1 MTSQPILRAAA
12 LAVFASMA
20 GVALAQTP
28 DTTGIAPL
36 NDRIDDIQR
45 DVAKDVARG
54 TDVSRFGNP
63 DFRPGLSGSAS
74 LSYAGQTGNNKA
86 QDFTAG
92 ARMRFAQ
99 GQMVQTIGFA
109 VDYADAASVKSKQDV
124 FLVYDANYYFTDS
137 LYGFVL
143 GRAETNGLA
152 TTASETATDAFLG
165 FGPGYRIINTEQMT
179 WRVQAGIGESYLED
193 GAGGSETEM
202 GVIASSRLFYA
213 FNESVFLSDDM
224 DALKT
229 NSALRLNNDFGI
241 NFKMNDMISTRVSYL
256 TKYNDSRAIRSD
268 NKLGVSIVFGF

>member
-74 LSYAGQTGNNKA
+74 LSYAGQSGNNKA

-92 ARMRFAQ
+92 ARIRFAQ